1 MIFLDRLVANPLG
14 LIVVLALAAF
24 LEAWGDS
31 FFQVSFYRSSGMGRI
46 LAFAAGAVVLA
57 CYGAVVNTPRW
68 DFGKLLGVYV
78 VLFFIVAQVLAKMRF
93 GQSPT
98 PPVYVG
104 RRVHRGWRPD
114 DRVLACVRQATEDFP
129 GNVYDPNT
137 GWNQVRALPYVA
149 RERASVCASEDFV
162 TTPRRFS
169 RHTKNFPEPVFCS
182 LPWTRDLHH
191 GI

>member
-1 MIFLDRLVANPLG
+1 MEALSVIFLDRLVANPLG

-57 CYGAVVNTPRW
+57 CYGAVVNTLRR

-78 VLFFIVAQVLAKMRF
+78 VLFFIVAQVLVKVRF

-98 PPVYVG
+98 LPVYAGGMFIVAG
-104 RRVHRGWRPD
+104 GLVIAFWR
-114 DRVLACVRQATEDFP
+114 A
-129 GNVYDPNT
+129 
-137 GWNQVRALPYVA
+137 
-149 RERASVCASEDFV
+149 
-162 TTPRRFS
+162 
-169 RHTKNFPEPVFCS
+169 
-182 LPWTRDLHH
+182 
-191 GI
+191 